1 MQESERL
8 RVSLAANS
16 GKTGAVASQPKN
28 VLHPSLQQQNPPSP
42 SLQQQNPPSP
52 QLQQQNLTAPST
64 PQQNPT
70 LALLQ
75 QQFTAPLSSEQQPLP
90 QQSMQQSC
98 FVAELSF
105 QKQPPNLQRLH
116 FPQASSSYH
125 FLGRPPP
132 SSNPAEK
139 AAQVVQAEDLDEESG
154 NEDENAVDN
163 IVG

>member
-1 MQESERL
+1 M

-28 VLHPSLQQQNPPSP
+28 VFHPQLQQQNPPAS
-42 SLQQQNPPSP
+42 SLQLQNPLSP
-52 QLQQQNLTAPST
+52 QLQQQNFTAPLT
-64 PQQNPT
+64 RQQNPA

-98 FVAELSF
+98 FAAELSF
-105 QKQPPNLQRLH
+105 QQPSPNLQHLH